1 MYLQVE
7 EIRNLIDKNDLII
20 RPLLDID
27 SQLGEMTFDFRLGYD
42 FLVSIQGREAYI
54 DTSFNNN
61 ESSRV
66 FENFFHK
73 TRRRPGETILLHP
86 NQKVLATSLEYV
98 KIPKDVC
105 LILNTRSSY
114 SRLGLNLSTLV
125 QPGYCGC
132 LSFEFTNTNK
142 VPINLTIGS
151 RIVQGRF
158 AKLASESNYFKNSR
172 KYLCQVRP
180 SLSAITEDKDLQI
193 LNSYW
198 KDLNHQV

>member
-1 MYLQVE
+1 MYLQSE
-7 EIRNLIDKNDLII
+7 EIRIDSGQLIV

-27 SQLGEMTFDFRLGYD
+27 SQLGELTFDFRLGYD
-42 FLVSIQGREAYI
+42 FLVSIQGREAFI
-54 DTSFNNN
+54 DTSFNNG

-66 FENFFHK
+66 FKNFFHK

-86 NQKVLATSLEYV
+86 NQTVLATSLEYI
-98 KIPKDVC
+98 KLPSDIC

-142 VPINLTIGS
+142 VPLNLTIGS

-158 AKLASESNYFKNSR
+158 AKLNLEGNYFKNKR

-180 SLSAITEDKDLQI
+180 ILSAITDDKDLKT

-198 KDLNHQV
+198 KDLNHI

>member
-1 MYLQVE
+1 MYLQAE
-7 EIRNLIDKNDLII
+7 QIRNQISNKDLII

-27 SQLGEMTFDFRLGYD
+27 VQLGELTFDFRLGYD

-54 DTSFNNN
+54 DTSFNNK

-86 NQKVLATSLEYV
+86 NQTVLATSLEYV
-98 KIPKDVC
+98 KLPEDIC
-105 LILNTRSSY
+105 LLLNTRSSY

-158 AKLASESNYFKNSR
+158 AKLNAGSSYFKNRR

-180 SLSAITEDKDLQI
+180 ILSAITGDRDLQI

-198 KDLNHQV
+198 KDLNHQL